1 MMNFINPHAILL
13 CKENA
18 GAINRTTG
26 MSFDVISDV
35 LKDISQEGNI
45 PHYVVGWRNE
55 RTGLPTCEIL
65 TEAALKEKYQLEI
78 IPPYI
83 NEGFRKL

>member
-26 MSFDVISDV
+26 LNFDVIKD
-35 LKDISQEGNI
+35 LLEDISSETV
-45 PHYVVGWRNE
+45 PHFVVGWRDINS
-55 RTGLPTCEIL
+55 GLPMCDVLALAE
-65 TEAALKEKYQLEI
+65 LKEKYQLDEL
-78 IPPYI
+78 PPYI